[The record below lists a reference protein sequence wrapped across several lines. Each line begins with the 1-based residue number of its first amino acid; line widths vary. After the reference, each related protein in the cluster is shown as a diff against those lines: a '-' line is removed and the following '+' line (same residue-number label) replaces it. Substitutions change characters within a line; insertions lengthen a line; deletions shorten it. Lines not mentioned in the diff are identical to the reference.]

1 MPVLDVLWSMFIF
14 FLFIAWIWVLV
25 AVVADIFRSHDL
37 SGWAKGL
44 WVLFVIVVPW
54 LGVLAYLIARGD
66 SMTQRHVDDAYA
78 MDQAQRAYIKDAS
91 GGTSTAD
98 ELSKLAG
105 LRDSGEISAEEYAS
119 LKAKVMA

>member
-1 MPVLDVLWSMFIF
+1 MFIF

-25 AVVADIFRSHDL
+25 SVIADIFRSHDL

-44 WVLFVIVVPW
+44 WVLFVIMLPW
-54 LGVLAYLIARGD
+54 LGVLVYLIARGD
-66 SMTQRHVDDAYA
+66 DMTQRHVDDAYA
-78 MDQAQRAYIKDAS
+78 MDQAQRSYIKDAA

>member
-1 MPVLDVLWSMFIF
+1 MPVLDVLWSMLIF

-25 AVVADIFRSHDL
+25 AVIADVFRSHDL
-37 SGWAKGL
+37 NGWAKGL
-44 WVLFVIVVPW
+44 WVLFVIVIPW
-54 LGVLAYLIARGD
+54 LGVLVYLIARGD
-66 SMTQRHVDDAYA
+66 NMAQRSVDDAYA